1 MTIRNGYSA
10 FPRRSAWAVS
20 WKDGTGVRR
29 EKGGIVNEQ
38 IAHEFGRKQAA
49 MADRVRLRIISPA
62 EATAQEAAMK
72 PIVDLVV
79 EWGKALAEKGNTL
92 KHVSDSIAK
101 VNRVL
106 YLTGIDYIS
115 SFHSSKIQHALASI
129 ARHRTPQTAHHHLV
143 ALNSFVLW
151 CINTDRLMKNP
162 LAGVKAP
169 KAAGAAFR
177 WVVFDAGMLEA
188 LLAVSGDRAMLYR
201 LLANTGLRISEA
213 ASLAPGSFKTVF
225 PDAIAVSVCV
235 DASISKHRERDEIPI
250 PIQFGVKL
258 GRWVDDRSPCPR
270 LFPNCNS
277 AKSLR
282 QFKADCGKAGIVAH
296 EGERLG
302 FNCLRRFY
310 ITTVVRAGGL
320 AAGSQLA
327 RHKSLAMTRRY
338 VDLSRPDLD
347 KALAGLPTTKEP
359 TKINNLSA

>member
-1 MTIRNGYSA
+1 MSHRKGYSA

-29 EKGGIVNEQ
+29 EKGGIVTEQ

-62 EATAQEAAMK
+62 ESTAQEAAMK
-72 PIVDLVV
+72 PILEHV
-79 EWGKALAEKGNTL
+79 EAWGKSLAEKGNTT
-92 KHVSDSIAK
+92 KHVKDSMAK
-101 VNRVL
+101 VRSVFDAMKALN
-106 YLTGIDYIS
+106 LTHVINLVGLQYS
-115 SFHSSKIQHALASI
+115 GAQAALSVI
-129 ARHRTPQTAHHHLV
+129 AGLTSPQTAHHHLV

-169 KAAGAAFR
+169 KAAGQAFR
-177 WVVFDAGMLEA
+177 WVVFDVGMLEV
-188 LLAVSGDRAMLYR
+188 LLAVSGERAMLYR

-213 ASLAPGSFKTVF
+213 ESLTPESVMDKYLIVE
-225 PDAIAVSVCV
+225 AVS
-235 DASISKHRERDEIPI
+235 SKHRERDTVPLPHEFWRELDEWMEGKDHRQP
-250 PIQFGVKL
+250 
-258 GRWVDDRSPCPR
+258 

-282 QFKADCGKAGIVAH
+282 QFKADCAKAGIVAR

-310 ITTVVRAGGL
+310 ITTVVRSGGL
-320 AAGSQLA
+320 VAGSQLA

-347 KALAGLPTTKEP
+347 KALAGLPTTKAE
-359 TKINNLSA
+359 SAREIA